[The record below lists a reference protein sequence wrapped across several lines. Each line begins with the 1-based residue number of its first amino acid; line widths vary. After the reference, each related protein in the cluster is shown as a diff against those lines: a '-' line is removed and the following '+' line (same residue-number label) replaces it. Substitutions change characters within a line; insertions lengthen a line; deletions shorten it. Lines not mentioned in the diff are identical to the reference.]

1 MKFLSCL
8 FYFFLVFEPICFAQK
23 ANSNIL
29 ITEPSKPGIPTN
41 IVVNSLDGRNLR
53 ISWNGISANGYEL
66 AYKLKSANEWTTV
79 KTSKNAAEINT
90 SNLGGIY
97 QIKVRNLD
105 PKSSGLDFSN
115 ITEYL
120 KPTPCPKPGKIR
132 HFNSSPGTVMDLEWD
147 TVLVNGMPAKYEIKI
162 TNIETGKIN
171 YYNISQTSL
180 KFPFNRNEEGYIIEV
195 RTICSDGVFSEPSIL
210 EIETNRCSENINN
223 AELAIYNLVNFFGI
237 HEAIETGDCMVK
249 DPDEIYNKI
258 ETSGDIDRFHYFM
271 PDVSQNTKTKI
282 QDILFNSTGFFLA
295 ANNLRDFCV
304 NDLPKGRLIVTLE
317 GMTKDYDLYLRDAV
331 TNEIIAQST
340 RTGTQTE
347 YIKIQR
353 DYWEAYYID
362 IDNDLP
368 FTWSTYDPACYL
380 RNSFYAEVVPK
391 NKETDFDSLN
401 CYKLV
406 AYYLQEDVPEDCEA
420 LNYYHN
426 LKAKDIT
433 NTSMK
438 ITWDR
443 VVLAKEY
450 VLQYKKNIDDGLNWT
465 TITTTD
471 NSVLL
476 TGLSQGTEYVI
487 RLKVVCVLFGESDFE
502 YIYPKTTGACV
513 DFNEPNNTPQ
523 QATWLGVNNELF
535 GSIGSSSD
543 QDFFQFPSPGKTI
556 HLSLENLPADYDL
569 YLHDQA
575 GNYLAW
581 STNTGLNS
589 ESITYT
595 NNNYYGMYSVRVQ
608 NRIAGQYDPN
618 ECYKLKYWTS
628 QNRLMDPNTNA
639 VNEMNI
645 SLFPNPN
652 NGHFVVNYTALV
664 TKNTTVN
671 IFDIYGKLVNSTDFT
686 LNEGQNTLELNLDN
700 LSNGIY
706 FLSATDEP
714 LQRQKFIISK

>member
-23 ANSNIL
+23 ATFDIL
-29 ITEPSKPGIPTN
+29 VSEPSKPGIPTN

-79 KTSKNAAEINT
+79 RTSKNASEINT

-105 PKSSGLDFSN
+105 PKSSGLDFSD

-120 KPTPCPKPGKIR
+120 KPPICPKVANLKWY
-132 HFNSSPGTVMDLEWD
+132 FNSLTSIGLTWDPVFVNVTEMSYVITRTNLSTNVTVS
-147 TVLVNGMPAKYEIKI
+147 I
-162 TNIETGKIN
+162 
-171 YYNISQTSL
+171 ISTTSSISIPYD
-180 KFPFNRNEEGYIIEV
+180 KSERGYKIEV
-195 RTICSDGVFSEPSIL
+195 KTKCSDGLFSESSF
-210 EIETNRCSENINN
+210 IECGTQQCNLDFDTNSLNN
-223 AELAIYNLVNFFGI
+223 RNLVNFFGFSEYI
-237 HEAIETGDCMVK
+237 NSNEVLLS
-249 DPDEIYNKI
+249 DPHEIYDRI
-258 ETSGDIDRFHYFM
+258 EKPSDIDRFNFRMPYISQKASDEIFEHFVSVPSMTAFEIEAEVRHYCAT
-271 PDVSQNTKTKI
+271 N
-282 QDILFNSTGFFLA
+282 
-295 ANNLRDFCV
+295 
-304 NDLPKGRLIVTLE
+304 LPKGRLVITLDE
-317 GMTKDYDLYLRDAV
+317 LTKDYDIYLRDIFSNEVLAKG
-331 TNEIIAQST
+331 TRNGTESEIIEFF
-340 RTGTQTE
+340 RP
-347 YIKIQR
+347 YY
-353 DYWEAYYID
+353 DAYYYGKEEVGFVEMLSAS
-362 IDNDLP
+362 N
-368 FTWSTYDPACYL
+368 S
-380 RNSFYAEVVPK
+380 RNTFAVEVVPK
-391 NKETDFDSLN
+391 DPNIDYDSTN
-401 CYKLV
+401 CYNLTV
-406 AYYLQEDVPEDCEA
+406 NYLPEGWREYTCNLFSIF
-420 LNYYHN
+420 LNK
-426 LKAKDIT
+426 KAT
-433 NTSMK
+433 NSTISLD
-438 ITWDR
+438 WNR
-443 VVLAKEY
+443 VIFADSYIVE
-450 VLQYKKNIDDGLNWT
+450 YKKDIDDGLNWKTLNT
-465 TITTTD
+465 TQ

-476 TGLSQGTEYVI
+476 TGLSSGTKYII
-487 RLKVVCVLFGESDFE
+487 RIKIVMNTEAISGDCSFE
-502 YIYPKTTGACV
+502 YFNIKTTGACV
-513 DFNEPNNTPQ
+513 DVNEPNNTPQ

-645 SLFPNPN
+645 SLYPNPN